1 MSALLNFS
9 CFQIDKES
17 ILLVGEF
24 RNGEKGKCFMSVFV
38 LLFISIVSEV
48 FASSMLKLTYGFK
61 RLWPSLGVVIG
72 YGLAFYFLSITLQ
85 SLAIGTVYAIWA
97 GLGTALTAIVG
108 VFFYKEHFSVKK
120 FMGVVMIIIGVVVLN
135 FAGGAH

>member
-9 CFQIDKES
+9 CFQIGEKS

-48 FASSMLKLTYGFK
+48 FASSMLKLTNGFK
-61 RLWPSLGVVIG
+61 RLWPSIGVVIG

>member
-1 MSALLNFS
+1 M
-9 CFQIDKES
+9 
-17 ILLVGEF
+17 
-24 RNGEKGKCFMSVFV
+24 
-38 LLFISIVSEV
+38 
-48 FASSMLKLTYGFK
+48 
-61 RLWPSLGVVIG
+61 IG

>member
-1 MSALLNFS
+1 
-9 CFQIDKES
+9 
-17 ILLVGEF
+17 
-24 RNGEKGKCFMSVFV
+24 MSVFV

-72 YGLAFYFLSITLQ
+72 YGLAFYFLSLTLQ